1 MIVAVLSEKGGTR
14 KATLATNLAGMRAAA
29 GSRRQ
34 VLLVDADRQGSASYW
49 AEQRRTTARPAVTC
63 LQKFGRALA
72 RDLRALAP
80 RYDDVIIDV
89 AAGDSQDLEDVLR
102 VAERVLIPVQPAGLD
117 VWTLGLLDDRVAEA
131 QAVNP
136 SLTAFV
142 VLNRA
147 SPNPRDRD
155 THDAQQAMAACVH
168 LRVAPVVIRERVAI
182 KRAAPAGLSVQE
194 YTPRDA
200 KATAELAQVY
210 QLAFPEKRASHGHS
224 TRDPR
229 PARGYTGQRPRR
241 AAPPQ

>member
-1 MIVAVLSEKGGTR
+1 MIVAVLGEKGGTG
-14 KATLATNLAGMRAAA
+14 KTTLATNLAGLRAAA
-29 GSRRQ
+29 GAGLQ

-80 RYDDVIIDV
+80 RYDDIIIDV

-136 SLTAFV
+136 TLTAFV

-168 LRVAPVVIRERVAI
+168 LRIAPVVIRERVAI
-182 KRAAPAGLSVQE
+182 KRATPAGLSVQE
-194 YTPRDA
+194 YTPRDP

-210 QLAFPEKRASHGHS
+210 QLAFAEKRASHGHS
-224 TRDPR
+224 TRQPR
-229 PARGYTGQRPRR
+229 PARRHPGQRPQRP
-241 AAPPQ
+241 ASAQ

>member
-1 MIVAVLSEKGGTR
+1 MIVAVLGEKGGTG
-14 KATLATNLAGMRAAA
+14 KTTLATNLAGMRAAA
-29 GSRRQ
+29 GRQ

-80 RYDDVIIDV
+80 RYEDVIVDV
-89 AAGDSQDLEDVLR
+89 AAGDSPDLEDVLR
-102 VAERVLIPVQPAGLD
+102 IAERVLIPVQPAGLD

-147 SPNPRDRD
+147 SPNPCDRD
-155 THDAQQAMAACVH
+155 THDAQQAMAACAH
-168 LRVAPVVIRERVAI
+168 LRVAPGVIRERVAI

-194 YTPRDA
+194 YTPRDP

-210 QLAFPEKRASHGHS
+210 QLAFDEKRASHGHS
-224 TRDPR
+224 TRQPR
-229 PARGYTGQRPRR
+229 AARGHTGQRPQCPTS
-241 AAPPQ
+241 AP